1 MEEQVDQL
9 CFIPG
14 FSVSF
19 QKSFFYIINWFSP
32 FTMLLSIWCV
42 VSNTAVIIA
51 LYRSGIKFIR
61 PGLSMLC
68 SLSITDLLWGATVA
82 PVESGLRLKHLLNS
96 QVCEMYS
103 EFSKIPF
110 ISPPVVLYICTIFN
124 LTIVSIDRFLAV
136 KHYAQYRF
144 WVTRRRA
151 VVACVVVWLIS
162 ITLGAVREQTNFRF
176 DPFAINSL
184 AVGIIILPAIVVI
197 ICQSMTI
204 YCLGRHN
211 NKVVEMRDQGIYTN
225 SANTVNAAIER
236 KLSKT
241 TAYVVGVLALV
252 FFPIA
257 IGMIMTSI
265 IKKPY
270 LKLVNAAL
278 IPLATICSS
287 INPILYYR
295 ENRRVRVEILKIIK
309 C

>member
-1 MEEQVDQL
+1 
-9 CFIPG
+9 
-14 FSVSF
+14 
-19 QKSFFYIINWFSP
+19 
-32 FTMLLSIWCV
+32 
-42 VSNTAVIIA
+42 
-51 LYRSGIKFIR
+51 
-61 PGLSMLC
+61 
-68 SLSITDLLWGATVA
+68 
-82 PVESGLRLKHLLNS
+82 
-96 QVCEMYS
+96 
-103 EFSKIPF
+103 
-110 ISPPVVLYICTIFN
+110 
-124 LTIVSIDRFLAV
+124 
-136 KHYAQYRF
+136 
-144 WVTRRRA
+144 
-151 VVACVVVWLIS
+151 
-162 ITLGAVREQTNFRF
+162 
-176 DPFAINSL
+176 
-184 AVGIIILPAIVVI
+184 
-197 ICQSMTI
+197 MTI
-204 YCLGRHN
+204 YCLRRHN

-257 IGMIMTSI
+257 IGMIITSI